1 MARAAKKKKPTAKR
15 TASKKRSAPKRT
27 AARRSAARRGTAT
40 RTPRGPKAKP
50 FALDWH
56 THIFVPEVVAFN
68 RDHMVVN
75 GFRPAPQAQEGRNF
89 TRGDMTWDLDPA
101 KRTETMDNMRVD
113 MQLLSAS
120 LVHQCTYWAD
130 PQDSLK
136 YDRMS
141 NDRIADLCH
150 KFPSRF
156 VGIATVPLQAP
167 QLAAQELERAV
178 KELGLR
184 GANISSHVN
193 GTELGMAGLDP
204 FWAKAVE
211 LDVPVY
217 IHPHGNGDPR
227 YQRYLFWNSI
237 GQNLEE
243 TMAMLSLVHDGVMD
257 AYPNL
262 KIVFAHG
269 GGFIPYAPGRVDRN
283 SEAERRDRLASKIQ
297 ARVSDYLDRFYFD
310 TCLYDPV
317 MLYTLSQRVGPDR
330 LIMGS
335 DYPVGDLDPV
345 GFVERER
352 TLGESERR
360 GILGQTASR
369 LLKIGA

>member
-1 MARAAKKKKPTAKR
+1 MARAAKKRTVKKPA
-15 TASKKRSAPKRT
+15 KRSAAK
-27 AARRSAARRGTAT
+27 RRSAPRLAAKKKTSA
-40 RTPRGPKAKP
+40 PRGPKAKP

-56 THIFVPEVVAFN
+56 THIFVPEAVAFN

-75 GFRPAPQAQEGRNF
+75 GFRPAPQAAEGRSF
-89 TRGDMTWDLDPA
+89 TRGEMTWDLDPV
-101 KRTETMDNMRVD
+101 KRTDTMDKMRVD

-130 PQDSLK
+130 PEESLK

-141 NDRIADLCH
+141 NERIAELCQ
-150 KFPSRF
+150 KYPSRF
-156 VGIATVPLQAP
+156 VGIATMPLQAP
-167 QLAAQELERAV
+167 ELAAAELERAV
-178 KELGLR
+178 KELGLK
-184 GANISSHVN
+184 GGNISSHVN
-193 GTELGMAGLDP
+193 GTELGLAGLDP
-204 FWAKAVE
+204 LWAKAVE
-211 LDVPVY
+211 IDVPIY
-217 IHPHGNGDPR
+217 IHPHGSASDR
-227 YQRYLFWNSI
+227 FQRFLFWNSI

-257 AYPNL
+257 AYPTL

-269 GGFIPYAPGRVDRN
+269 GGFLPYAPGRVDRN
-283 SEAERRDRLASKIQ
+283 TDNERRGRLNGSKIQ
-297 ARVSDYLDRFYFD
+297 GQVSEYFDQFYYD
-310 TCLYDPV
+310 TCLYDPI
-317 MLYTLSQRVGPDR
+317 MLNTLASRVGADR

-352 TLGESERR
+352 SIGDSVRK
-360 GILGQTASR
+360 GILGGTASK

>member
-1 MARAAKKKKPTAKR
+1 M
-15 TASKKRSAPKRT
+15 
-27 AARRSAARRGTAT
+27 
-40 RTPRGPKAKP
+40 
-50 FALDWH
+50 
-56 THIFVPEVVAFN
+56 
-68 RDHMVVN
+68 N
-75 GFRPAPQAQEGRNF
+75 GFRPVPQAQEGRNF
-89 TRGDMTWDLDPA
+89 TRGEMTWELDPV
-101 KRTETMDNMRVD
+101 KRTDTMDKMRVD

-130 PQDSLK
+130 PEDSLK

-141 NDRIADLCH
+141 NDRIAELCH
-150 KFPSRF
+150 RFPSRF

-167 QLAAQELERAV
+167 ELAAAELERAV
-178 KELGLR
+178 TDLGLK

-193 GTELGMAGLDP
+193 GTELGMAGLEP

-227 YQRYLFWNSI
+227 YQRYLLWNSV

-257 AYPNL
+257 AYPDL

-283 SEAERRDRLASKIQ
+283 SEPERRERLASKIQ
-297 ARVSDYLDRFYFD
+297 GRVSEYLDRFYFD
-310 TCLYDPV
+310 TCLYDAG

-352 TLGESERR
+352 SLGEKERR
-360 GILGQTASR
+360 GILGQTASE